1 MKVKNQ
7 RYYPAV
13 EGDDIRSIRF
23 RPELTSIRAPMAL
36 LVIAAHNDQ
45 SWRRGFWIGLNT
57 WMAISGFVITLSLL
71 TEYDRVGKISIKNFY
86 IRRALRLLPALY
98 VASIAVLLFG
108 WITHQGDYLLQY
120 VYSTLAA
127 IFYYED
133 IFVVAT
139 YGHGFAVFAQLW
151 TLSLEEQFYIIWV
164 IFLVFFL
171 KKYDKEALL
180 KFSIGTVIF
189 IWIYRIIIFE
199 ITHSPQRIYYSFDT
213 RLDAIMIGC
222 IVALWAS
229 TGRLS
234 TRIPDWYRNWAPYI
248 AWIGFIGLAIS
259 MSFVTIMT
267 VFSSTLGIPMA
278 DIFTL
283 MIMPYMVLTPDS
295 KRARV
300 LSHQPLIHLG
310 NLTYTMYVWGWIVV
324 LQVNTTNTH
333 MSPWPL
339 FGLRLLVIFVL
350 SEITYWL
357 FEVPLRKLRK
367 IRFTVKEMRG
377 LTTLAP

>member
-1 MKVKNQ
+1 MFHLKSGWYIILNLIRYCQSTQSVKVKNQ

-151 TLSLEEQFYIIWV
+151 TIWGIEGRTAGNGSRNGGYICYNKNEV
-164 IFLVFFL
+164 
-171 KKYDKEALL
+171 YRNGNP
-180 KFSIGTVIF
+180 KFNF
-189 IWIYRIIIFE
+189 
-199 ITHSPQRIYYSFDT
+199 
-213 RLDAIMIGC
+213 
-222 IVALWAS
+222 VALICVEPCPR
-229 TGRLS
+229 TQK
-234 TRIPDWYRNWAPYI
+234 NCQYI
-248 AWIGFIGLAIS
+248 AW
-259 MSFVTIMT
+259 
-267 VFSSTLGIPMA
+267 
-278 DIFTL
+278 
-283 MIMPYMVLTPDS
+283 Y
-295 KRARV
+295 
-300 LSHQPLIHLG
+300 
-310 NLTYTMYVWGWIVV
+310 
-324 LQVNTTNTH
+324 
-333 MSPWPL
+333 
-339 FGLRLLVIFVL
+339 
-350 SEITYWL
+350 
-357 FEVPLRKLRK
+357 
-367 IRFTVKEMRG
+367 
-377 LTTLAP
+377 